1 MDPLIKKLMQLRGVG
16 HTLATRFKD
25 SGLDSFDRIVAAG
38 EEELKKIK
46 GINPRA
52 ISSILAQA
60 AEMSAKASEQ
70 AVHLVRDRAATLCGR
85 VQEIAEDARQRFGEE
100 MKGKTGKKVEKE
112 ILRIAGSLQDAS
124 QKLKKKK
131 KRAVKVFAKVEK
143 RLAAAEETG
152 LKDLRRSLK
161 RTRKSLKKISP
172 LR

>member
-1 MDPLIKKLMQLRGVG
+1 MDPLIKQLTRLRGVG
-16 HTLATRFKD
+16 RTLATRFRD
-25 SGLDSFDRIVAAG
+25 AGLDSFDRIVAAG
-38 EEELKKIK
+38 EDGLKKIR

-60 AEMSAKASEQ
+60 AELSAEASEKTVLLVREKAS
-70 AVHLVRDRAATLCGR
+70 LLSSR
-85 VQEIAEDARQRFGEE
+85 VQAIAEDVRARFGEE

-112 ILRIAGSLQDAS
+112 ILRIAGSLEDAS

-152 LKDLRRSLK
+152 LKELRKCLK
-161 RTRKSLKKISP
+161 KTRKSLKKISP
-172 LR
+172 LP